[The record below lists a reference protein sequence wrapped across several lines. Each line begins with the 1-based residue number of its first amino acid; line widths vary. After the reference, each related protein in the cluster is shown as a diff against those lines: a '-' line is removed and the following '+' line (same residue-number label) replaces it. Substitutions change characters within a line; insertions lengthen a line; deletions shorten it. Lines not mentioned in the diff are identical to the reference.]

1 MPTCCMSS
9 IARSRALPP
18 AVAEPHARSF
28 CDLIACAHHR
38 VESGQRLLKD
48 HRDVV
53 TAYLPQVFC
62 RDAGEVCALEEDL
75 ASGEARLAW
84 EEADERPQRHRL
96 AGAGFSDEAEG
107 LAATQVEGGAVDRA
121 DEAARE
127 RELHAQ
133 VAHVEDRV
141 VHSGRRRSARPSASS
156 DSPRAVKTIARPGMV
171 ASSQLVVR

>member
-1 MPTCCMSS
+1 MPTCCISS

-18 AVAEPHARSF
+18 AVAEPHARPF
-28 CDLIACAHHR
+28 CDLVAHAHHR
-38 VESGQRLLKD
+38 VEGGQRLLED
-48 HRDVV
+48 HRDLV
-53 TAYLPQVFC
+53 TAYLPQAF
-62 RDAGEVCALEEDL
+62 RRHASEVCALEEDL

-96 AGAGFSDEAEG
+96 SGAGFPDEAER
-107 LAATQVEGGAVDRA
+107 LAAAQVEGGAVDCA

-133 VAHVEDRV
+133 VADVEDRV